1 MAVTPNT
8 VLRILKCPL
17 ELDNLNQLTFTNKE
31 AQYNYFSS
39 LENIEIFNI
48 TYQRKDNVIRFP
60 AHIDTIMEYNYVMY
74 QNSNYSN
81 KWFYAF
87 IDKMEY
93 LNDSTTLI
101 TISTDCY
108 QTWMFDIDVKTS
120 FVVREHTNNDT
131 VGSNTEPEGLEK
143 GPMMCTNC
151 TPITYL
157 RDNIYGGDDDPT
169 NAVVVV
175 GCTRD
180 LTQTTFPKVFGN
192 SYNGVYSGCAYYAFM
207 NTQSV
212 DAVLLALN
220 DGLETGIDDVVSIFM
235 APKNLVCS
243 GQAFTEQYITHG
255 VSVYVMAVSPSATS
269 YFRAHSTYNV
279 AKPTSIFGYTPINKK
294 LLTGEFNCLQVLNYQ
309 GEVQNYRYEY
319 FNGSNCV
326 FSMRGAIKPQC
337 SIQMFPNNYMRTSSD
352 DGYRAGAY
360 SIQAPPLPLANWS
373 SDQYTA
379 WLASTTHSRNV
390 KSVSGLF
397 SMIGGAALIA
407 TGGGA
412 LVGAGMIAGGVG
424 ALASQSAE
432 IADHSKDSMANHGSI
447 TGADVNYGA
456 SMVFGAYQYCI
467 TEEYARKIDKL
478 FSVIGYKT
486 NRVKIPNVTGRT
498 NWNYVQTQSVAITGN
513 VPQEDLQTIKDM
525 FNNGV
530 TFWHNP
536 ATFLDYSQNNGI
548 I

>member
-8 VLRILKCPL
+8 VLKLLKCPL

-31 AQYNYFSS
+31 AQYNYFNS
-39 LENIEIFNI
+39 LENIEINNI
-48 TYQRKDNVIRFP
+48 TYQRKDNVVRFP

-157 RDNIYGGDDDPT
+157 RDNIYGGDDDPL
-169 NAVVVV
+169 NAVIVV
-175 GCTRD
+175 GSTRD

-207 NTQSV
+207 NTTSV

-220 DGLETGIDDVVSIFM
+220 DGEDTAITDVISIFM
-235 APKNLVCS
+235 APKSLVCS

-255 VSVYVMAVSPSATS
+255 VSVYVMAVSPTATS

-279 AKPTSIFGYTPINKK
+279 PKPTSLFGYTPVNKK

-319 FNGSNCV
+319 FNGNNCV

-360 SIQAPPLPLANWS
+360 AIQAPPLPLANWN

-412 LVGAGMIAGGVG
+412 LAGGAMVAGGLG
-424 ALASQSAE
+424 ALFSQSAE
-432 IADHSKDSMANHGSI
+432 IADHSKDSTANHGSI

-478 FSVIGYKT
+478 LSVIGYRT
-486 NRVKIPNVTGRT
+486 NRVKIPNVTGRR
-498 NWNYVQTQSVAITGN
+498 NWNYVQTESVAITGD

>member
-8 VLRILKCPL
+8 VLKLLKCPL

-39 LENIEIFNI
+39 LENIEINNI
-48 TYQRKDNVIRFP
+48 TYQRKDNVVRFP

-279 AKPTSIFGYTPINKK
+279 PKPTSLFGYTPVNKK

-390 KSVSGLF
+390 KSISGLF

-478 FSVIGYKT
+478 LSVIGYRT
-486 NRVKIPNVTGRT
+486 NRVKIPNVTGRR
-498 NWNYVQTQSVAITGN
+498 NWNYVQTESVAITGN
-513 VPQEDLQTIKDM
+513 IPQEDLQTIKDM

>member
-8 VLRILKCPL
+8 VLKLLKCPL

-31 AQYNYFSS
+31 AQYNYFDS
-39 LENIEIFNI
+39 LENIEINNI
-48 TYQRKDNVIRFP
+48 TYQRKDNVVRFP

-279 AKPTSIFGYTPINKK
+279 PKPTSLFGYTPVNKK

-352 DGYRAGAY
+352 DGYRAGSYA
-360 SIQAPPLPLANWS
+360 IQAPPLPLANWN

-390 KSVSGLF
+390 KSISGLF

-486 NRVKIPNVTGRT
+486 NRVKIPNVTGRR

-513 VPQEDLQTIKDM
+513 IPQEDLQTIKDM